1 MVLPNS
7 EMDQSDD
14 DSYELIGS
22 DDLHTDKSDH
32 TDNESFEY
40 IGSEEMNSLKD
51 MEPQDFAENVSEG
64 NAFGILDSEIANAS
78 KNDEDQLDDTDRYS
92 HKSTDSEHTC
102 SDESTYLLDPSAI
115 SDLDDKALCLHSIGS
130 TIFSDGVNEITEF
143 SGAFNMPPN
152 MIKLP
157 KDMLIKDIARDRILP
172 FLPAKSLVRFRL
184 VSKDWDD
191 WITHPFLAHMQS
203 YSFEEMSGF
212 FCQNG
217 FSHFFVTLDQS
228 AYGVPNS
235 TLSFLP
241 RNFKIRSSCKGL
253 LLCQGFGGSD
263 GENEYYVCNP
273 ATREFHV
280 LPQSTYYHGPEPNLV
295 LAFEPSP
302 LNCGENYKVICAFD
316 MYNGF
321 PILCFDIYNS
331 ETRSWIC
338 CSDLVCPELGV
349 PNLQDNGLYK
359 NGVAYWATSSG
370 ELLALDIK
378 NDIYQV
384 QPICSGTLKGEG
396 ILTLVDGE
404 LSYIQSYIEPS
415 YPESDTVS
423 DDTEDVKNT
432 CIIEMFGDV
441 TMCLKRRVTVELNMK
456 IHDTRSFTLLFAPKR
471 DFCIFNID
479 NVLYSCDVEKEKFEV
494 IRRWGISSRTTYI
507 PYVNSLVPLA

>member
-1 MVLPNS
+1 
-7 EMDQSDD
+7 MDQSDD

-22 DDLHTDKSDH
+22 DDLHT
-32 TDNESFEY
+32 TDNESFEFV
-40 IGSEEMNSLKD
+40 GSEEMNNES
-51 MEPQDFAENVSEG
+51 
-64 NAFGILDSEIANAS
+64 LDSEIDDAF
-78 KNDEDQLDDTDRYS
+78 KNDEDQLDDMDRDS
-92 HKSTDSEHTC
+92 HKSTDSEITC
-102 SDESTYLLDPSAI
+102 PDDSTYMLDASPI
-115 SDLDDKALCLHSIGS
+115 SELDASPISELDDKDLM
-130 TIFSDGVNEITEF
+130 FEITDFNE
-143 SGAFNMPPN
+143 AFNMPPN
-152 MIKLP
+152 MIKRP
-157 KDMLIKDIARDRILP
+157 KDMEMKDIAKDRILP
-172 FLPAKSLVRFRL
+172 FLPAKSLVRFMS
-184 VSKDWDD
+184 VSKDWEEC
-191 WITHPFLAHMQS
+191 IKHPFLAHLQS
-203 YSFEEMSGF
+203 YSFKEMSGF

-217 FSHFFVTLDQS
+217 SNHFFVTLDES

-241 RNFKIRSSCKGL
+241 WNIKIRSSCKGL
-253 LLCQGFGGSD
+253 LLCQRVGD
-263 GENEYYVCNP
+263 RDEVNEYYVCNP
-273 ATREFHV
+273 ATREFHL

-316 MYNGF
+316 MYSGF

-338 CSDLVCPELGV
+338 CSDLVCPEFSV
-349 PNLQDNGLYK
+349 PNLKDNGLYK

-370 ELLALDIK
+370 DLLALDIK

-396 ILTLVDGE
+396 ILTLVDGK

-415 YPESDTVS
+415 YLESGS
-423 DDTEDVKNT
+423 ACDDTEEVKNT

-456 IHDTRSFTLLFAPKR
+456 IYDNRSFRVLFAPKR

-479 NVLYSCDVEKEKFEV
+479 NALYSCDVEREKFEV
-494 IRRWGISSRTTYI
+494 IRSRGINSWTTYI